1 MRLERSVQEKGWK
14 DWLQKI
20 VEHIKQ
26 RSKKKIKA
34 FFFFFFFFL
43 TLPTLYSSHS
53 FIDSKAPRVLHRDFR
68 VRWWVFNAH
77 VMCGG
82 LASSPNFPSP
92 RKKNRSFSTSSS
104 SVLLL
109 TFVLNMFLSF
119 IRNRRFLQPTAASQ
133 VRPSICP
140 PVVASSLLLIRTFR
154 RNPSTSPLTVP
165 HLSTLS
171 ASSLVES
178 W

>member
-1 MRLERSVQEKGWK
+1 MVAAAVTFSLLVRCSL
-14 DWLQKI
+14 
-20 VEHIKQ
+20 IKNNYKQ
-26 RSKKKIKA
+26 KKIKRKKERRWR
-34 FFFFFFFFL
+34 
-43 TLPTLYSSHS
+43 LYSCYCMQRCGLDFPHQLDESVAVERRRRRSLS
-53 FIDSKAPRVLHRDFR
+53 FP
-68 VRWWVFNAH
+68 
-77 VMCGG
+77 
-82 LASSPNFPSP
+82 
-92 RKKNRSFSTSSS
+92 SSS

-119 IRNRRFLQPTAASQ
+119 IRNRRFLQPVAASQ

-140 PVVASSLLLIRTFR
+140 PVVVSSLLLIRTFR

-165 HLSTLS
+165 HLSMLS